1 MSYFET
7 NVDDILYLGN
17 YHPYWINKELGKKN
31 PFFDKWSGYI
41 LDLKEQK
48 ESAIS
53 FFLKQL
59 DSRIDRSVCIAVVP
73 SHDPEKVTV
82 SGIHQLA
89 QRLVAQG
96 RFDATSCLRR
106 SKKIPKLSYG
116 GERSISV
123 HLQSIVVVNTPLI
136 KGKIV
141 WLLDDISTSGNSLKA
156 CRYLLSQ
163 AGAKQVKSVALGKT
177 IRVIEDE
184 LTEEGYN

>member
-1 MSYFET
+1 MSSFQT
-7 NVDDILYLGN
+7 NADDILYLGN
-17 YHPYWINKELGKKN
+17 YHPYWINKDLRQKN
-31 PFFDKWSGYI
+31 PLVDSWSRYI

-48 ESAIS
+48 ESAIR
-53 FFLKQL
+53 FFFNQL
-59 DSRIDRSVCIAVVP
+59 DSQIDRRACIAVVP
-73 SHDPEKVTV
+73 SHDPEKATI

-89 QRLVAQG
+89 QRLAIQG
-96 RFDATSCLRR
+96 RVDATSCLKR
-106 SKKIPKLSYG
+106 SKKISKLSHG

-123 HLQSIVVVNTPLI
+123 HLQSIEVVNAYLF